1 MSNVRVKICGITNLV
16 DAQHAADCGADA
28 IGLNFYPG
36 SKRYI
41 LPASAAA
48 IVEKVTM
55 RVEKIGVFVNA
66 SVDEIIEIEDAVQL
80 DTVQLHGDETPEFI
94 EELRSES
101 DATIIKAVRIGPD
114 FERNDV
120 LRFGA
125 DAILLDAF
133 SKDERGGT
141 GETFDWTIASQI
153 VESVDHVYLAGG
165 LTPENVA
172 EAIRVVRPYAI
183 DVASGVETSPG
194 VKSCEKVAA
203 FIKAA
208 KEAI

>member
-1 MSNVRVKICGITNLV
+1 MNNVRVKICGITSLS
-16 DAQHAADCGADA
+16 DAKHAADYGADA
-28 IGLNFYPG
+28 IGFNFYAG

-41 LPASAAA
+41 SSLLAAE
-48 IVEKVTM
+48 IVEQVTM

-66 SVDEIIEIEDAVQL
+66 TGEEIVEIEDAVQL

-94 EELRSES
+94 EELRNKS
-101 DATIIKAVRIGPD
+101 DATIIKAIRIGPD
-114 FERNDV
+114 FDRNNV
-120 LRFGA
+120 LRYKA

-133 SKDERGGT
+133 SRDERGGT
-141 GETFDWTIASQI
+141 GETFDWEIARQV
-153 VESVDHVYLAGG
+153 VELVDQVYLAGG

-172 EAIRVVRPYAI
+172 EAIRVVRPYAV

-194 VKSCEKVAA
+194 VKDSEKVAA

>member
-1 MSNVRVKICGITNLV
+1 MSNVRVKICGITNLA

-28 IGLNFYPG
+28 IGFNFYPG

-41 LPASAAA
+41 SPALAAA
-48 IVEKVTM
+48 IVERVTM
-55 RVEKIGVFVNA
+55 HVEKVGVFVNA
-66 SVDEIIEIEDAVQL
+66 SVEEIVEIEEAVQF

-94 EELRSES
+94 EALRSES
-101 DATIIKAVRIGPD
+101 DATIIKAIRIGPD
-114 FERNDV
+114 FDPNEV
-120 LRFGA
+120 LKYKA

-141 GETFDWTIASQI
+141 GETFDWAIASHL
-153 VESVDHVYLAGG
+153 VELVDQVYLAGG
-165 LTPENVA
+165 LTPKNVA
-172 EAIRVVRPYAI
+172 EAIRVVDPYAV
-183 DVASGVETSPG
+183 DVASGVEASPG
-194 VKSCEKVAA
+194 MKNRNKLAA

>member
-1 MSNVRVKICGITNLV
+1 MNNVRVKICGVTNLS

-28 IGLNFYPG
+28 IGFNFYDG

-41 LPASAAA
+41 SPVLAAA
-48 IVEKVTM
+48 IVEQVTM

-66 SVDEIIEIEDAVQL
+66 SVEEIVEIEDAIQL

-94 EELRSES
+94 ENLRSES
-101 DATIIKAVRIGPD
+101 DATIIKAMGVGPD
-114 FERNDV
+114 FDPNYV
-120 LRFGA
+120 LGYKA

-133 SKDERGGT
+133 SRDERGGT
-141 GETFDWTIASQI
+141 GETFDWAIARKI
-153 VESVDHVYLAGG
+153 VELVDQVYLAGG
-165 LTPENVA
+165 LTSENVA
-172 EAIRVVRPYAI
+172 EAIRVVRPYAV
-183 DVASGVETSPG
+183 DVASGVEASPG
-194 VKSCEKVAA
+194 VKDREKVVA

>member
-1 MSNVRVKICGITNLV
+1 MTRVKICGITNLI
-16 DAQHAADCGADA
+16 DAQHANECGADS
-28 IGLNFYPG
+28 IGFNFYAG

-41 LPASAAA
+41 SPVLAAA
-48 IVEKVTM
+48 IVEPVGM

-66 SVDEIIEIEDAVQL
+66 SVKEIVEIEDAVQL

-94 EELRSES
+94 EELRGES
-101 DATIIKAVRIGPD
+101 DATIIKAVRIVPD
-114 FERNDV
+114 FDPNGV
-120 LRFGA
+120 LEHRA

-141 GETFDWTIASQI
+141 GETFDWEIARHV
-153 VESVDHVYLAGG
+153 VELVGQVYLAGG

-172 EAIRVVRPYAI
+172 EAIRVVGPYAV

-194 VKSCEKVAA
+194 VKDRDKVAA